1 MDIIFDIGK
10 VLIDFDY
17 EEYVERIVGRE
28 CADEV
33 VAATLANPDWI
44 ELDRG
49 VLMIE
54 DVLQKFM
61 AKAPKYER
69 EIRLVFAH
77 LGECPKVKES
87 TVPMI
92 RELKARGHRVFF
104 LSNYFEFLMHSAPW
118 VLEFTKLMDG
128 GIFSCFE
135 KLVKPDAAIYDL
147 LCKRYGISKDNCVFI
162 DDSMKNVQ
170 GARDYGIRAILYT
183 GQDTVQLFSEIGIN
197 DK

>member
-17 EEYVERIVGRE
+17 EEYVEHIVGRE

-54 DVLQKFM
+54 DVLQRFI
-61 AKAPKYER
+61 AKAPQYEC

-77 LGECPKVKES
+77 LGE
-87 TVPMI
+87 
-92 RELKARGHRVFF
+92 
-104 LSNYFEFLMHSAPW
+104 
-118 VLEFTKLMDG
+118 
-128 GIFSCFE
+128 
-135 KLVKPDAAIYDL
+135 
-147 LCKRYGISKDNCVFI
+147 
-162 DDSMKNVQ
+162 
-170 GARDYGIRAILYT
+170 
-183 GQDTVQLFSEIGIN
+183 
-197 DK
+197 